1 MKQKALARK
10 DMRNILDL
18 INTITEIEERIRGLE
33 NKIDPTQSEQQ
44 GKNKG
49 TESLGYMGR
58 NKFWLCVNRLQGEEG
73 VSGPKKVFEKKKWL
87 HFPKFGKGVKLQA
100 EET

>member
-1 MKQKALARK
+1 
-10 DMRNILDL
+10 MRNILDL

-58 NKFWLCVNRLQGEEG
+58 NKF
-73 VSGPKKVFEKKKWL
+73 
-87 HFPKFGKGVKLQA
+87 
-100 EET
+100 